1 MRPYQLLRI
10 VVLTFFSFSFFLP
23 AQASLMGQ
31 RYELFDLIRAG
42 LGLKEI
48 LSSDSEYAD
57 VIKNNALL
65 SLALI
70 NLTICKTLSQRTC
83 GRVLFTEMMITGP
96 KLLGSVAAIPYDL
109 LRIQDAPHLALKNG
123 DPKKKKIL
131 NHFKKQQLIK
141 LAFEC
146 ALRLTAYIHSDEEQQ
161 QHYTVV
167 QEISDIADY
176 MELWRLLSRY
186 SSYFDITGYTLT
198 ASVALKKE
206 DFQIAPSET
215 PAPEDS
221 KEHAEAIDNS

>member
-1 MRPYQLLRI
+1 MRPYKLVRI
-10 VVLTFFSFSFFLP
+10 VILTFFSFSFFLP
-23 AQASLMGQ
+23 AQASLVGQ

-57 VIKNNALL
+57 VIKNNAIL

-70 NLTICKTLSQRTC
+70 NLTICKTLSQKTC

-131 NHFKKQQLIK
+131 NHFKKQQFIK

-146 ALRLTAYIHSDEEQQ
+146 ALRLTAYLHADEEEP
-161 QHYTVV
+161 QHYAVV

-198 ASVALKKE
+198 ASVTLKQQ
-206 DFQIAPSET
+206 DFQVSSSET
-215 PAPEDS
+215 PNPENS
-221 KEHAEAIDNS
+221 KDHTEAINKS